1 MKQILW
7 AIVAGGVWVAVSP
20 WILGFSSVNLA
31 RWGNVLAGGL
41 IAIGALSLATKGER
55 D

>member
-7 AIVAGGVWVAVSP
+7 ALVAGGVWIAVSP

-31 RWGNVLAGGL
+31 RWSNVLAGGL
-41 IAIGALSLATKGER
+41 VAIGAFALTSRSEP
-55 D
+55 